1 MFTLL
6 PTILLLSAVLVIIGI
21 VLRRLPSVTVRE
33 EKQRPEFLAKGDAKS
48 RLRTFFT
55 SIASGIGRFFRAI
68 ASYAHSAKDYR
79 PKTTYLER
87 MGQVIKLSSVTRFRK
102 LRQRDKGGDGV
113 KTEEPHAGHS
123 VDSAGQPAELRK
135 SVDTDEQNY
144 IDTIARDPGNADAYE
159 ALGKIYLERKKYK
172 DAEEVYQF
180 LASHDPGNGNY
191 LSRLGLVHFNL
202 GNYED
207 AILAY
212 EKAVEL
218 EPHKPTRLVNLGF
231 SYEAAGDLIKAI
243 TAIESALV
251 IVPENTQYLGI
262 LADLLQKNGQFETTA
277 AILEKILQIEPT
289 NQAVRDRLM
298 KLRY

>member
-1 MFTLL
+1 
-6 PTILLLSAVLVIIGI
+6 
-21 VLRRLPSVTVRE
+21 
-33 EKQRPEFLAKGDAKS
+33 
-48 RLRTFFT
+48 
-55 SIASGIGRFFRAI
+55 
-68 ASYAHSAKDYR
+68 
-79 PKTTYLER
+79 
-87 MGQVIKLSSVTRFRK
+87 
-102 LRQRDKGGDGV
+102 
-113 KTEEPHAGHS
+113 
-123 VDSAGQPAELRK
+123 
-135 SVDTDEQNY
+135 
-144 IDTIARDPGNADAYE
+144 
-159 ALGKIYLERKKYK
+159 
-172 DAEEVYQF
+172 
-180 LASHDPGNGNY
+180 
-191 LSRLGLVHFNL
+191 VHFNL

-277 AILEKILQIEPT
+277 AVLEKILQIEPT